1 MIIKNLCKIVLLT
14 FFPILLFADV
24 IFNQKVVKDKVYL
37 NETFRVILELS
48 VTNDLEIEQV
58 YFEKYETFDFWIK
71 EFVSKKVVKTE
82 NETIYT
88 YEYLLDGKNM
98 GEFVLPK
105 QIIQIT
111 SQEIK
116 RFKKWQKVYSN
127 EEKITIL
134 PLYENQAI
142 QGNYTI
148 NLNIDKT
155 KIKANE
161 PINLNLEIDGE
172 GNIQDI
178 KAFDLSLNEQMV
190 YKDKPI
196 VTKEFIDDSYQGK
209 FTQKFMIIA
218 NKSFTIPSF
227 SFEYFDMKK
236 NKVEKISTQAI
247 YVEVEELPIF
257 EQENSNLKYIFA
269 FVGFLFGLA
278 FIYIFNFFKRFYKKT
293 NHPFAKKIKKS
304 KNDKELYE
312 LLIKHENN
320 QNLKKEIKLLEENIY
335 KNQKNLIN
343 KKEIIEKLLFS

>member
-1 MIIKNLCKIVLLT
+1 MIIRNLGKIILLT
-14 FFPILLFADV
+14 FFPIFLFADV
-24 IFNQKVVKDKVYL
+24 VFNQKVVKNKVYL
-37 NETFRVILELS
+37 NETIRVILELS

-58 YFEKYETFDFWIK
+58 YLEKYETFDFWIK
-71 EFVSKKVVKTE
+71 EFVSKKIVKTQ

-88 YEYLLDGKNM
+88 YEYLLDGKNI

-105 QIIQIT
+105 QMIQIT

-127 EEKITIL
+127 EEKVSIL
-134 PLYENQAI
+134 PLYENQGI
-142 QGNYTI
+142 QGNYAI

-161 PINLNLEIDGE
+161 PINLNLEIDGK

-190 YKDKPI
+190 YKDKPT

-227 SFEYFDMKK
+227 QFEYFDLKK
-236 NKVEKISTQAI
+236 SVVKKISTEPI
-247 YVEVEELPIF
+247 YIEVEELPVF
-257 EQENSNLKYIFA
+257 QKENSNLKYLFA
-269 FVGFLFGLA
+269 FIGFVIGLFSL
-278 FIYIFNFFKRFYKKT
+278 FLYKYLKNYYKRV
-293 NHPFAKKIKKS
+293 NSPFLIKIKKAKS
-304 KNDKELYE
+304 DKELYD
-312 LLIKHENN
+312 LLIKHPNN
-320 QNLKKEIKLLEENIY
+320 SDFKDTIKILEENIY
-335 KNQKNLIN
+335 ENRKNKID
-343 KKEIIEKLLFS
+343 KKKLFNITHI